1 MLMRQIVL
9 IVVFVSPHVLFSL
22 SISFQVIN
30 MNVCIIGGTLEALL
44 LAMHYQEKGTVSI
57 FEIDAELGL
66 PISHP
71 GRVLNPSLF
80 NEYFSPQQIEFLKLS
95 SNPDGWG
102 CRWEWVMKHMTS
114 VAASKGVNIY
124 PRTRVLSMEQLHDC
138 IRVIT
143 TNNERHQP
151 TEFDADLIISTHEES
166 TKPGR
171 LQHVLDESLTISF
184 KEQEHIPWFGG
195 TLLTLHHPYPSMPKP
210 ALTLSRS
217 DGQTEVWWK
226 GECPWIPPAGYLE
239 TCSGSLSSLV
249 DDLSFD
255 AIVQRVSDFIH
266 SLE

>member
-1 MLMRQIVL
+1 MSMKKIAP
-9 IVVFVSPHVLFSL
+9 IVVFAFHRVQSL
-22 SISFQVIN
+22 LLISFRVID
-30 MNVCIIGGTLEALL
+30 MDVCIIGGSLEALL
-44 LAMHYQEKGTVSI
+44 LALHYQEKGTVSI

-71 GRVLNPSLF
+71 GRVLNPSIF
-80 NEYFSPQQIEFLKLS
+80 NQYFSTHQIEFLKLS

-124 PRTRVLSMEQLHDC
+124 PRTRVLGMVQQGET
-138 IRVIT
+138 IRVST
-143 TNNERHQP
+143 TKNERHQP
-151 TEFDADLIISTHEES
+151 TEFDADLIISTRE
-166 TKPGR
+166 TLGKPGR
-171 LQHVLDESLTISF
+171 LQHVVDESLVISF
-184 KEQEHIPWFGG
+184 TNQEYVQWFGG
-195 TLLTLHHPYPSMPKP
+195 TLLTLHHPHPSMPKP

-226 GECPWIPPAGYLE
+226 GKCPWNPPTGYLE
-239 TCSGSLSSLV
+239 TCSGFLPSIV

-255 AIVQRVSDFIH
+255 AIAQRVDDFIH